1 MSGEK
6 KHGCRSCFKNVF
18 ILIIG
23 MLLGIVLFVGS
34 IVGTVYVVLTSVTL
48 EQMQNTI
55 GVELIKEDNK
65 EMLNMTVFEFVS
77 SLIGMV
83 GNISN
88 TSINDLLSKFNL
100 PIPDEIAGIDIS
112 PLFDYPILEIPQ
124 HVSDVTKNIKLSALE
139 ELAGVNFDDFNLP
152 ILSRL
157 KNETFQTA
165 LSKLFNSINGNMT
178 LRSLAY
184 DFGIDLAG
192 ENELLNNL
200 KDLSLSNLGDAVDLI
215 TLSEIISISNDL
227 YIKASELDE
236 KYLYV
241 YADVYEAVDDLDVQG
256 TSSTTSIFG
265 VTADKSALERKEL
278 RYVRKTD
285 ENGNAVL
292 NGEGQYV
299 YEIDNSSYYFDRY
312 TADDAGEFV
321 LVDGNYVAYNE
332 SAHSGMQRYKQT
344 ESFEKYKLKDGK
356 YVIDATLSGKT
367 FYRRIEYKPFSSGDY
382 STYPE
387 RYLKAYINNFVKDGT
402 DYVPA
407 QYGYVKIYDY
417 EYLIGT
423 STTANAPTSESE
435 FTPIASLSEI
445 KTLTES
451 STTLYV
457 KYVAENGSISF
468 FKLKSFGI
476 DFGTELE
483 PIVPNDDSSL
493 SDEKTGYF
501 KFFNG
506 TSDRTLQSI
515 ATTVVKNLSDVV
527 DKLKNLT
534 LGEVIDVYDETVY
547 DTNGITV
554 IHEKSPAVLIALKN
568 TKISD
573 FSEKINTLT
582 LKQIIDINEEDPNT
596 SKILISLKDSTL
608 NSLSTD
614 IGNMVLSDAVEISD
628 DSSSVLK
635 KLAYTKINNVG
646 SAISNIVDS
655 LVLSEIV
662 DVNEYNQLSVND
674 MASTYLLEIVN
685 PYVEDNNGNYV
696 FVNGDYVAYDSS
708 DPSHAALQRY
718 SQNYIF
724 VKNSDGGYVYV
735 DNSSSGD
742 LVAYDVTNS
751 KMPEFTEEYINDSSN
766 TVKFYALDTNV
777 ATNPSFDIGDPSTA
791 FVLIDSSN
799 YATYKNAKYGKYVS
813 NFVGFIKKPKTYDAA
828 TYGDLYKKVFVQK
841 QLLTNV
847 NEANTYVIANEL
859 LTVYDSDNLAHQ
871 KFAKYVPVP
880 YEGDLAGYVYYS
892 EDLITFTEYNK
903 TVHGEIDSVKSN
915 LYVMEIYNAE
925 THSSYSGDYYIYYS
939 GLLLDETGSKYPTLQ
954 HYSLVY
960 GYLASADEVNSYVTE
975 TETYGSYTNVK
986 TAKKVNYLIANGKEM
1001 KQSEKILIA
1010 INSQAL
1016 SEMNSVFE
1024 NLTLGDIINSEPDSF
1039 FDGEIMTSKINQMT
1053 SAITNKLSNAYMGDI
1068 LNWANISVGPE
1079 ISFALQNITLQ
1090 DFFSGLKLSVDGEG
1104 NAIIVY
1110 EIS

>member
-139 ELAGVNFDDFNLP
+139 ELAGINFDDFNLP
-152 ILSRL
+152 VLSRL

-256 TSSTTSIFG
+256 NSSTTSIFG

-457 KYVAENGSISF
+457 KCVAENGSISF

-483 PIVPNDDSSL
+483 PIVPSDDSSL

-506 TSDRTLQSI
+506 TSDKTLQSI

-568 TKISD
+568 TKISN

-582 LKQIIDINEEDPNT
+582 LKQIIDIDEEDPNT

-635 KLAYTKINNVG
+635 KLAYTKINDVG

-662 DVNEYNQLSVND
+662 DVNEYNQLSVDD

-685 PYVEDNNGNYV
+685 PYVENNNGNYV

-724 VKNSDGGYVYV
+724 VKNSDGGYIYV
-735 DNSSSGD
+735 DNS
-742 LVAYDVTNS
+742 
-751 KMPEFTEEYINDSSN
+751 
-766 TVKFYALDTNV
+766 
-777 ATNPSFDIGDPSTA
+777 
-791 FVLIDSSN
+791 
-799 YATYKNAKYGKYVS
+799 
-813 NFVGFIKKPKTYDAA
+813 GFIKKPKTYDAA

-880 YEGDLAGYVYYS
+880 YEGDSAGYVYYS

-925 THSSYSGDYYIYYS
+925 THSTYSGDYYIYYS
-939 GLLLDETGSKYPTLQ
+939 GLLLDETGSKYRTLQ

-986 TAKKVNYLIANGKEM
+986 TAKKVNYLIADGKEM

-1024 NLTLGDIINSEPDSF
+1024 NLTLGDIVNSEPDSF

-1053 SAITNKLSNAYMGDI
+1053 SAITKKLSNAYMGDI
-1068 LNWANISVGPE
+1068 LNWANISVDPE